1 MEPRQHRVV
10 LPSFPRRGV
19 QASESGEEPLKC
31 SLSAGWALLT

>member
-10 LPSFPRRGV
+10 SPAFPRTGA

-31 SLSAGWALLT
+31 SLSAGWALLA